1 MFRYL
6 SQEMLHIIIDFSSIC
21 FCGFRDAVD
30 YGAGFCPADGV
41 DQPPVVLADAKAA
54 QCGFCGVVVQG
65 DFTVFQK
72 HTQILFLVQ
81 GVSKGFPCL
90 GFWQDFILML
100 FYPCKISINQR
111 FGLQL
116 PPMLPFSGFQP
127 RKLIINFIN
136 CPDLL

>member
-1 MFRYL
+1 MK
-6 SQEMLHIIIDFSSIC
+6 D
-21 FCGFRDAVD
+21 
-30 YGAGFCPADGV
+30 
-41 DQPPVVLADAKAA
+41 
-54 QCGFCGVVVQG
+54 VVQLVIQ
-65 DFTVFQK
+65 VFYKCGWIMDTFALHVKSLQRRNWK
-72 HTQILFLVQ
+72 KRSNKLLRQQ
-81 GVSKGFPCL
+81 GRKYISRRESSCCL